1 MIRPI
6 DYIVIFIFSYIA
18 SFLITTVLLVPMHW
32 AFGLLFGIVLSYM
45 WDFWVVYEKIRLKME
60 NDKRE

>member
-1 MIRPI
+1 MIRSI

-18 SFLITTVLLVPMHW
+18 SLLITAVLLVPMHW
-32 AFGLLFGIVLSYM
+32 SIGLLVGIVLSYM
-45 WDFWVVYEKIRLKME
+45 WDIWIGYEKIRLKME